1 MRDYRLRI
9 RYGDPSTKMFQDFC
23 SVLIYDRSEYLDA
36 ALRMICQYNGI
47 DPEDPSAPLRLAEL
61 IKPLVHPCSKANKAL
76 LDLSAKISGIRSA
89 PPAMPSINTIEPQL
103 SNNVTTA
110 SDELSSDSTEN
121 DPEYQAKLERLLASD
136 ADEEL

>member
-1 MRDYRLRI
+1 MKMRDYRLRI

-61 IKPLVHPCSKANKAL
+61 IKPLVHPCSKADKAL
-76 LDLSAKISGIRSA
+76 LDLSVKIPGIRSV

-110 SDELSSDSTEN
+110 SDELSEN